1 MKDST
6 ALADKLK
13 ALVIGLG
20 HGGTDLLMKAR
31 RSEWIEPAWV
41 VAVEQLEGI
50 QRAQDRNVAKS
61 LAATEAGTN
70 RIDVSVAGLGAGA
83 GNTPFEVLCAVLHR
97 TGVEDGIAL

>member
-20 HGGTDLLMKAR
+20 HVGTDLMKDR

-41 VAVEQLEGI
+41 VAAEHLEGI
-50 QRAQDRNVAKS
+50 QRARDRGVAKS

-70 RIDVSVAGLGAGA
+70 RIDVSVAGLGAGV
-83 GNTPFEVLCAVLHR
+83 GNTPLEVLCAVLHR
-97 TGVEDGIAL
+97 MGVECGIAL